1 MKNLVKAYWKTLL
14 FFVVVGLVG
23 GFFVGLY
30 MLDSYPEELC
40 QQAAEQGLNDVL
52 IGLITAVQSAGYGL
66 VLGALGILLGKKVG
80 LWRGERHIARGPLLA
95 ALAISVIGG
104 LALILPDL
112 LIFGKFEPVLLDAY
126 AAKPTIPYLLATVT
140 YGAVIEEVMPG
151 CIVDRGVTDANN
163 MGAAMAPSAA
173 DTLERYFKGSGRTPD
188 SFDLIVTGDLGREGT
203 AILRDLLEVKGIDIT
218 KHHVDCGCMIFSET
232 ESDTHAGGSGCGCS
246 AVVLAADLLPNLC
259 RGVLRDIL
267 FVGTGALMNPLS
279 LNQGQ
284 PIPGIAHL
292 IRIRAIPKR
301 EFSHKITEE
310 ISHADA
316 P

>member
-112 LIFGKFEPVLLDAY
+112 LIFGKYEPVLLDAY

-140 YGAVIEEVMPG
+140 YGAVIEEVMLRLFMMSLTAWVLHLLFERKHETVSTPVL
-151 CIVDRGVTDANN
+151 IAANVVSALLF
-163 MGAAMAPSAA
+163 AAGHLPANDM
-173 DTLERYFKGSGRTPD
+173 LFGLTPV
-188 SFDLIVTGDLGREGT
+188 I
-203 AILRDLLEVKGIDIT
+203 
-218 KHHVDCGCMIFSET
+218 
-232 ESDTHAGGSGCGCS
+232 
-246 AVVLAADLLPNLC
+246 
-259 RGVLRDIL
+259 VLRCFL
-267 FVGTGALMNPLS
+267 
-279 LNQGQ
+279 LNG
-284 PIPGIAHL
+284 GFGLAFGWLYRKFGLRYAMIAHGGCHVVSKL
-292 IRIRAIPKR
+292 IWMLFI
-301 EFSHKITEE
+301 
-310 ISHADA
+310 
-316 P
+316 